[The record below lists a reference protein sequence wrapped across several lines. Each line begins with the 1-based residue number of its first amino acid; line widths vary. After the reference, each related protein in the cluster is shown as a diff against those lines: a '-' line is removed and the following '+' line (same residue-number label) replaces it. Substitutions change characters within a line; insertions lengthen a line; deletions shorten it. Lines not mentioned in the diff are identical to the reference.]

1 MRQLLIV
8 LILMLGAA
16 TQLHAK
22 KPLIGGPKTIALE
35 ANGEISKQV
44 VKAQM
49 GMGGYLKG
57 AKQVAVPLIA
67 VAFESSAQAF
77 VSNRSTG
84 ATMVTTSSKSLK
96 LRLRLE
102 EKTMQSICDQLQA
115 MVEKDLIAA
124 GFEILPATTIDQEPR
139 WLGIKKDEPTGVEVK
154 DNFMSG
160 FAGNGIKNIWY
171 TSGQRPLFGTGSTG
185 ALSEL
190 SPLIRTAREKKI
202 SLLFYR
208 FKVQF
213 ADVDANKGLFFS
225 TIKGENVLHM
235 VSADCAV
242 FTPEHTLGGMLKL
255 QDNIT
260 AGSDYIQS
268 IEGVAGEGNYVIIA
282 DAERYSTDALRLI
295 HALSKQ
301 FATALRA
308 AQ

>member
-1 MRQLLIV
+1 MRYFTLALI
-8 LILMLGAA
+8 ILLGATA
-16 TQLHAK
+16 PLHAR
-22 KPLIGGPKTIALE
+22 KPLIGGPKTIALD
-35 ANGEISKQV
+35 ANGEVSKQV

-57 AKQVAVPLIA
+57 AKQIAVPLIA
-67 VAFESSAQAF
+67 VAFESSAEAA

-84 ATMVTTSSKSLK
+84 ASMVTTSSKSLK
-96 LRLRLE
+96 LRLSLD
-102 EKTMQSICDQLQA
+102 EKVMQSICDELQA
-115 MVEKDLIAA
+115 LVEKDLQAE

-160 FAGNGIKNIWY
+160 FAGNRTRNIWY
-171 TSGQRPLFGTGSTG
+171 TAGQRPLFGTGSTG

-213 ADVDANKGLFFS
+213 ADVDANKGVFFS
-225 TIKGENVLHM
+225 SIKGENVLHM

-242 FTPEHTLGGMLKL
+242 FTPDHTLGGMLKL

-260 AGSDYIQS
+260 AGADYVQS
-268 IEGVAGEGNYVIIA
+268 MKGASGEGNYLIVA
-282 DAERYSTDALRLI
+282 DPQRYSADALRLI
-295 HALSKQ
+295 HAMSKQ
-301 FATALRA
+301 FAHALRA